1 MNSIHLQLF
10 TIHMRK
16 MMVIPHHKFP
26 WCENKEQS
34 LPTDKHNFSTE
45 RMISRS
51 RPIVPI
57 VIFLQCHFPDQSR
70 NICQRHMVPVTER
83 SVLRKFSLCTSCS
96 STGFALLLP
105 PKKNFHQ
112 SLKIFPKYRVQL
124 IAITNFNSE
133 TFTIHPAKLYHM
145 RGQICDFEIATRCLC
160 LISNHAQVLM
170 HDFKSCPNADAVLKY
185 YHVGNDKHRPMH
197 QINVINHT
205 VARNTHPT
213 KPAQLKSL
221 QCCTLQCCALL
232 QLEHQ
237 NLLQCVL
244 LRYH

>member
-96 STGFALLLP
+96 STRFALLLP
-105 PKKNFHQ
+105 PKKLSSITENIPQISSAVNCDHQ
-112 SLKIFPKYRVQL
+112 FQL
-124 IAITNFNSE
+124 WN
-133 TFTIHPAKLYHM
+133 LYHSSCKVVSHA
-145 RGQICDFEIATRCLC
+145 R
-160 LISNHAQVLM
+160 SNLR
-170 HDFKSCPNADAVLKY
+170 L
-185 YHVGNDKHRPMH
+185 
-197 QINVINHT
+197 
-205 VARNTHPT
+205 RN
-213 KPAQLKSL
+213 
-221 QCCTLQCCALL
+221 C
-232 QLEHQ
+232 
-237 NLLQCVL
+237 N
-244 LRYH
+244 